1 MSYNKNE
8 MMSPEE
14 KFNAIA
20 NLKEKLEDN
29 FIALGELLSD
39 IKRSKLYRF
48 KGYETFKDFV
58 EAEYQL
64 SGSLASKLA
73 VTFDLYIEE
82 MDVDESS
89 MKEIGF
95 ERLQLIKP
103 MVQKADWDI
112 RDQWLQKAVE
122 TPTNELR
129 SEIKELRKQE
139 KAENTD
145 MKKVFVDQYLE
156 KMITWFNCSKSEL
169 NFKLALYFQDAE
181 LDDVKKLVKE
191 RQRIFEQETQMN
203 KEETS

>member
-1 MSYNKNE
+1 MSNNKSE
-8 MMSPEE
+8 LMSPDE
-14 KFNAIA
+14 KFSAIA

-73 VTFDLYIEE
+73 VTYDLYIVE

-89 MKEIGF
+89 MKEIGL

-103 MVQKADWDI
+103 LVQKADWDI
-112 RDQWLQKAVE
+112 RDEWLKKATD

-129 SEIKELRKQE
+129 SEIKEMRRQE
-139 KAENTD
+139 KEENTD
-145 MKKVFVDQYLE
+145 LKKVFIDQYME
-156 KMITWFNCSKSEL
+156 KMVTWFNCSKSEL
-169 NFKLALYFQDAE
+169 NFKLALYFQDAD

-191 RQRIFEQETQMN
+191 RQRAFEQETQTS
-203 KEETS
+203 KEETP

>member
-1 MSYNKNE
+1 MSINKNE
-8 MMSPEE
+8 MMSPDE

-20 NLKEKLEDN
+20 NLREKLEDN

-48 KGYETFKDFV
+48 KGYETFKEFV

-73 VTFDLYIEE
+73 VTYDLYIEE

-112 RDQWLQKAVE
+112 RDEWLQKAAD

-129 SEIKELRKQE
+129 SEIKELKKQE
-139 KAENTD
+139 KDE
-145 MKKVFVDQYLE
+145 
-156 KMITWFNCSKSEL
+156 
-169 NFKLALYFQDAE
+169 
-181 LDDVKKLVKE
+181 
-191 RQRIFEQETQMN
+191 
-203 KEETS
+203 

>member
-1 MSYNKNE
+1 
-8 MMSPEE
+8 MSPEE